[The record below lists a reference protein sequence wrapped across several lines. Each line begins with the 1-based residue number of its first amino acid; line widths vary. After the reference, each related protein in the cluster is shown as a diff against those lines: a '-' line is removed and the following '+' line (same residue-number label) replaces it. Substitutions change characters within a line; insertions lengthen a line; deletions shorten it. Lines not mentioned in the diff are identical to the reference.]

1 MFTATLAVLGI
12 FGCIAAKDIQ
22 RGVTI
27 EAHHT
32 SSGCSSSENKSI
44 IGWITKRVIK
54 KGELLDRPAIAPPNL
69 LIDKSSTR
77 AIYKDADLLVS
88 INVIALGDGSLG
100 DTVLVRTPN
109 RRRIKTVVTDTNT
122 VLIIR

>member
-1 MFTATLAVLGI
+1 MFITTLATFGI
-12 FGCIAAKDIQ
+12 FGCIATKDIQ

-27 EAHHT
+27 EAHHASCNSTEST
-32 SSGCSSSENKSI
+32 SI
-44 IGWITKRVIK
+44 VGWITKRIIK

-69 LIDKSSTR
+69 LVDKSSVR
-77 AIYKDADLLVS
+77 AVYKDAGLMVS

-122 VLIIR
+122 VRIIR